1 MKNEFNLPLLV
12 DEIGIDLVSA
22 FGKASR
28 HGTAPDSIGDAKEQ
42 AVLKRLASL
51 FPPAVRVGKGHVID
65 SKGNVSR
72 QMDIVISEGEFC
84 PEFRINDDPTCA
96 YYPCQG
102 VIAVGE
108 IKSTLNRKELRN
120 IWDKAESVR
129 KLRRYTQENSI
140 GGEDDRAFFRPYGS
154 SSVTRGRPGQHHD
167 QDGRG
172 PDQIMVFGL
181 SGQLGTS
188 VDAIRDETR
197 QLLTRHGPTNAP
209 NAVGALGTGDLFVP
223 MMKPNASGESETAN
237 SFLEA
242 ERSTHVGPNTAVFRW
257 IVLKIWERYCFGFTA
272 PVHEMAEYFQGP
284 EGWGNLSDTELK
296 NELL

>member
-12 DEIGIDLVSA
+12 DEIGTELVSA

-28 HGTAPDSIGDAKEQ
+28 YGTTPDSIGDAKEQ

-65 SKGNVSR
+65 AKGNVSR
-72 QMDIVISEGEFC
+72 QMDIVVSEGEFC

-108 IKSTLNRKELRN
+108 IKSTLNREELRN

-129 KLRRYTQENSI
+129 KLRRYTKESSI
-140 GGEDDRAFFRPYGS
+140 GGEDDRAYFRPYGS
-154 SSVTRGRPGQHHD
+154 SSVTRGRLGHYHD
-167 QDGRG
+167 QDGSG

-197 QLLTRHGPTNAP
+197 QLLTRHSRKNAP
-209 NAVGALGTGDLFVP
+209 NVVGALRTGDLFVP
-223 MMKPNASGESETAN
+223 TMTTDASGESRAVT

-242 ERSTHVGPNTAVFRW
+242 EQSTHIGPNTAVFRW
-257 IVLKIWERYCFGFTA
+257 IVLKIWEQYCFGFTA
-272 PVHEMAEYFQGP
+272 PVYEMAEYLHAP
-284 EGWGNLSDTELK
+284 EGWGNLYDTGL
-296 NELL
+296 NNDLI

>member
-12 DEIGIDLVSA
+12 DEIGMDLVSA

-28 HGTAPDSIGDAKEQ
+28 HGTTPDSIGDAKEQ

-65 SKGNVSR
+65 AKGNVSR

-108 IKSTLNRKELRN
+108 IKSTLNREELRD
-120 IWDKAESVR
+120 IWNKAESVR
-129 KLRRYTQENSI
+129 KLRRYTKESSI
-140 GGEDDRAFFRPYGS
+140 GGEDDRAFFRSYGS
-154 SSVTRGRPGQHHD
+154 SSVTRGKPGHYHD
-167 QDGRG
+167 QDGSG

-197 QLLTRHGPTNAP
+197 QLLIRHGRTNAP
-209 NAVGALGTGDLFVP
+209 NVVGVLRTGDLFVP
-223 MMKPNASGESETAN
+223 MMKPNASGEAKDAT

-257 IVLKIWERYCFGFTA
+257 IVLKVWERYSFGFTA